1 MSGNGIPA
9 FDVDGSG
16 LSVAIVAASWHEAF
30 MDGLIEG
37 ATRALAEA
45 SVPDPTV
52 VRVPGSFEVPLMVSR
67 LVRDHDAVVAL
78 SVIIKG
84 GTPHFHYIAQ
94 VVSQELARIAVDS
107 GKPVGF
113 GVLTCDNEAQARDR
127 SGLAGAHES
136 KGYEAAQAAIATAVT
151 LRELP

>member
-1 MSGNGIPA
+1 MSGNGIPQ
-9 FDVDGSG
+9 FDVDASG

-45 SVPDPTV
+45 GVPDPTI
-52 VRVPGSFEVPLMVSR
+52 VRVPGSFELPLVTSR
-67 LVRDHDAVVAL
+67 LAATHDAVVAL

-94 VVSQELARIAVDS
+94 VVSHELARIAVDT

-127 SGLAGAHES
+127 AGLSGSHES

-151 LRELP
+151 LRSLG